1 MNTFSSLVQ
10 LYLRLSIAA
19 GYIIF
24 GLDRLG
30 VWGRPGQKN
39 VSWGDWPHFMKYA
52 AEVMG
57 FLPYTLAA
65 VCAAIATAAEIIF
78 GILLLAG
85 KWTRFSAIGSGVLA
99 LLFALSMA
107 ISFGIVSPLSYSV
120 FTLSAASFALA
131 CLPSYKWSLDNLSKK

>member
-1 MNTFSSLVQ
+1 MNKFSSLVQ

-39 VSWGDWPHFMKYA
+39 ISWGDWPHFMKYA

-65 VCAAIATAAEIIF
+65 VCAVIATAAEIIF

-120 FTLSAASFALA
+120 FTLSAGSFALA